1 MSAYDRL
8 QKSLEYM
15 YNYIIPDLY
24 QQIEK
29 AKHGSSGNLK
39 LQCDFNN
46 CQCTFDGMVNSPD
59 ELQKHI
65 TVQVFMEMLTELLTG
80 FQSGMEDYVNEKFEE
95 VAAGEGL
102 VTTQALNE
110 RIGAL
115 EGDLETTVQ
124 NAVEQKIGNV
134 DLTDICTRSHVD
146 AEMESVND
154 KFNNL
159 QNQYVD
165 YQTYNP
171 LVSEYMDRTNYL
183 LIKLREIDPNGRFE
197 WSQIVEYKQE
207 GKI

>member
-29 AKHGSSGNLK
+29 AKRGSSSNLN
-39 LQCDFNN
+39 LHCDFNK
-46 CQCTFDGMVNSPD
+46 CQCTFDGYLDSPD
-59 ELQKHI
+59 ELQKHV

-80 FQSGMEDYVNEKFEE
+80 FEEGVGNYVDQKFEE

-102 VTTQALNE
+102 VTTQALDE
-110 RIGAL
+110 RIGSL
-115 EGDLETTVQ
+115 EGNLETTVRD
-124 NAVEQKIGNV
+124 AVEQKIGDIDPN
-134 DLTDICTRSHVD
+134 DICTRSYVD
-146 AEMESVND
+146 AEIERIDN

-159 QNQYVD
+159 QNEYVD
-165 YQTYNP
+165 YSTYNP
-171 LVSEYMDRTNYL
+171 MFSTFSNRIDYL
-183 LIKLREIDPNGRFE
+183 LVKLREIDPEGRFD
-197 WSQIVEYKQE
+197 WSEMEEYKQQ